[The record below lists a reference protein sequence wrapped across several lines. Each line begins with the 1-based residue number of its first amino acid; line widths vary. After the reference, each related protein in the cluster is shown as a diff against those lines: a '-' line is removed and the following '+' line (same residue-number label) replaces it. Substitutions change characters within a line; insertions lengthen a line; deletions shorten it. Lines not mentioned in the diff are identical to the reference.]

1 MLITYLS
8 VCLEP
13 PKSEKTKAVAKNAKI
28 QNLPPKICKKS
39 QFLPFLLSYN
49 QNFPSLFLD
58 ELVYDSLMKKSLVA
72 AASRGS
78 NSSITR
84 SSGIANAGG
93 SNLRDDENDVLS
105 SVTCHLESTE
115 LWSKFHELG
124 TEMIIT
130 KTGR

>member
-1 MLITYLS
+1 
-8 VCLEP
+8 
-13 PKSEKTKAVAKNAKI
+13 
-28 QNLPPKICKKS
+28 
-39 QFLPFLLSYN
+39 
-49 QNFPSLFLD
+49 
-58 ELVYDSLMKKSLVA
+58 MKKSLVA

-84 SSGIANAGG
+84 SSGIANAGGG

>member
-8 VCLEP
+8 ICLEP
-13 PKSEKTKAVAKNAKI
+13 PKMKKNAAAKNAKI
-28 QNLPPKICKKS
+28 QNLHPKICKNPNLYH
-39 QFLPFLLSYN
+39 FY
-49 QNFPSLFLD
+49 FPSLFLD

>member
-1 MLITYLS
+1 M
-8 VCLEP
+8 
-13 PKSEKTKAVAKNAKI
+13 
-28 QNLPPKICKKS
+28 
-39 QFLPFLLSYN
+39 YN

-72 AASRGS
+72 AAASRGS

-84 SSGIANAGG
+84 SSSIANAGG

>member
-1 MLITYLS
+1 MQLPKMPKFKI
-8 VCLEP
+8 CP
-13 PKSEKTKAVAKNAKI
+13 PKYAKNP
-28 QNLPPKICKKS
+28 N
-39 QFLPFLLSYN
+39 FYHFYFPF
-49 QNFPSLFLD
+49 LFLD

>member
-1 MLITYLS
+1 M
-8 VCLEP
+8 
-13 PKSEKTKAVAKNAKI
+13 
-28 QNLPPKICKKS
+28 QKKS
-39 QFLPFLLSYN
+39 QFLPFLLNYN
-49 QNFPSLFLD
+49 QNFPSLFLDD

-72 AASRGS
+72 AAASRGS
-78 NSSITR
+78 NSSSITR
-84 SSGIANAGG
+84 SSSIANAGG

>member
-8 VCLEP
+8 ICLEP
-13 PKSEKTKAVAKNAKI
+13 PKSEKKM
-28 QNLPPKICKKS
+28 QPPKFKICPPQNMQKKS